1 MSASAIC
8 AAALA
13 LVAGLALGAV
23 FLHGPAAAALAALG
37 ISGAIPAA
45 TGSSSWASNG
55 ISESSSGSLFRAVR
69 VRTFDGARQFGGA
82 RAPSAPTL
90 APAAGELRCR
100 NWAATTTI
108 FEPSDAVR
116 AVAALPSWCLVV
128 AADKK
133 GPAAYPLPSRA
144 DGKAGAIYLTVEMQ
158 EAMPFATRRLLR
170 WNHFGR
176 KNLAFLY
183 AIQHGARYVFD
194 FDDDNDISAFGA
206 DAIPL
211 LAPKAMVAEVRPS
224 GHKLYNLYPQ
234 LSTNPHAW
242 PRGFPLDAVKDGR
255 THSTAF
261 TPRALSAR
269 HVGVLQSLADHD
281 PDVDGIYRLTQPL
294 PFYFP
299 HNATAWRG
307 GAASGRHSRSAV
319 ALSHA
324 PRSKKEIAQAKAD
337 ADARPTARR
346 RRRRRR
352 CVRQQQAPGG
362 VAASGHDDA
371 VQRSGD
377 PPLLRRALGAAAAV
391 HRPRTRHR
399 HLARVLHAAAA
410 LGPGPAPRLRRA
422 VGHAAPQRPHVRA

>member
-1 MSASAIC
+1 MSASAFC

-13 LVAGLALGAV
+13 LVAGLALGAI
-23 FLHGPAAAALAALG
+23 FLHGPAAASRARGARHQRV
-37 ISGAIPAA
+37 GAIPAA

-299 HNATAWRG
+299 HNATAWRVAPPRAATAAAPSRCPTRR
-307 GAASGRHSRSAV
+307 AAS
-319 ALSHA
+319 
-324 PRSKKEIAQAKAD
+324 PRE
-337 ADARPTARR
+337 
-346 RRRRRR
+346 RRRR
-352 CVRQQQAPGG
+352 CTADSSPPPPPPPTLRPA
-362 VAASGHDDA
+362 AASTGWC
-371 VQRSGD
+371 RC
-377 PPLLRRALGAAAAV
+377 LR
-391 HRPRTRHR
+391 
-399 HLARVLHAAAA
+399 AR
-410 LGPGPAPRLRRA
+410 
-422 VGHAAPQRPHVRA
+422 